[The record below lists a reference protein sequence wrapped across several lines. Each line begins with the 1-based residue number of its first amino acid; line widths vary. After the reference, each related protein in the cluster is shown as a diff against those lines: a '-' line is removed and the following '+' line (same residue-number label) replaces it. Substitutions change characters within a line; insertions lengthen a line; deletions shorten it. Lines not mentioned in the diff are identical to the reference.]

1 MISFRNMG
9 YNTDCSNLMITWSQF
24 CKEPLPDRSVLFQ
37 RKQVNVLPDTS
48 LFYQTGQWYFTR
60 RIRFLPQIST
70 LPDRSVSTRQVCIL
84 FYHTGQYST
93 RQISILP
100 DRSEVYQ
107 IGLYANRLA
116 SFKNRSVFYQIGR
129 YTTDITVFYQTGPIL
144 PKVCILPDK
153 PLFYQT
159 GQYSTR

>member
-1 MISFRNMG
+1 
-9 YNTDCSNLMITWSQF
+9 LL
-24 CKEPLPDRSVLFQ
+24 KPDDNVVTVLQGASTRQVSTVFW
-37 RKQVNVLPDTS
+37 RKQVNILLDTS
-48 LFYQTGQWYFTR
+48 LVYQTSRYFTR

-70 LPDRSVSTRQVCIL
+70 LPDRSVSARQVCNL

-100 DRSEVYQ
+100 DRSVFYQ
-107 IGLYANRLA
+107 IGLHANRLA